1 MVRNY
6 ILPGWDSTD
15 KFQCVSLESI
25 LWSDWVSIMDFS
37 RYLAAGCTTILS

>member
-6 ILPGWDSTD
+6 ILPDWDSTD
-15 KFQCVSLESI
+15 KFQCVSFESI